1 MPQFPRIDGFCP
13 LSQAQQREI
22 DGLCRHCDTH
32 VHRLD
37 GLSEAE
43 KRKVLAEAQGPIC
56 VSYRVPAPAPAAARR
71 SGMAIAATLIVASA
85 ASTGLP
91 LPASAAPLLQDAA
104 AEEKDVIT
112 VVGGT
117 IGDHAAAEWIDPAET
132 KPAIPMRVNDLVSTG
147 SLDADEDEDME
158 ELREVVF
165 IGAVTAPGQSEW
177 VDTGDTLPSL
187 PMRAAD
193 DDTD

>member
-56 VSYRVPAPAPAAARR
+56 VSYRVPAPAAGRR

-91 LPASAAPLLQDAA
+91 LPASAAPLLQDAS

-117 IGDHAAAEWIDPAET
+117 IGDPSAAEWVDPAET
-132 KPAIPMRVNDLVSTG
+132 KPAIPMRVNDLVATG
-147 SLDADEDEDME
+147 SLEADEDME

-177 VDTGDTLPSL
+177 VDTDDTLPSL